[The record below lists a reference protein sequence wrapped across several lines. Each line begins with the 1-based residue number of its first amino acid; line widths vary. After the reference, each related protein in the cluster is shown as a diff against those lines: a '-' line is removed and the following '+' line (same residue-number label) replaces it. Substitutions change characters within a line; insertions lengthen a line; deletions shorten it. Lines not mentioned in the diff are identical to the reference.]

1 VGKYGSGGVM
11 LNAGTAGGRGSYNP
25 GDTSVYGPG
34 DTPKTDPNS
43 GTVLIIPGGA
53 SGAKAAPL
61 NGLPTVYGQSKS
73 ARAIGSPGV
82 VVLRLTA
89 E

>member
-1 VGKYGSGGVM
+1 MVNVLPGK
-11 LNAGTAGGRGSYNP
+11 
-25 GDTSVYGPG
+25 
-34 DTPKTDPNS
+34 
-43 GTVLIIPGGA
+43 A

-61 NGLPTVYGQSKS
+61 NGLPTVFGQS
-73 ARAIGSPGV
+73 AGSLVAGDPGV